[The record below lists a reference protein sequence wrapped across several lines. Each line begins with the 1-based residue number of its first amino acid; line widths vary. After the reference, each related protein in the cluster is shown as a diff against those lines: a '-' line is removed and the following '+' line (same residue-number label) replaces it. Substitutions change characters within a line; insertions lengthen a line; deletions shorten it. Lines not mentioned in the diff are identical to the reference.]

1 MDRIPLEI
9 IIRHASREVGNY
21 FAEQVERE
29 RKIGKVAVLVEDFTN
44 SLYFMPCDEYGYP
57 NYHHFNYMTFD
68 SLNLMAIQAEGIM
81 PTTASMTVREVSI
94 MIERPMLTQR
104 MDWKEKPYVFMWSG
118 RKMNTREIPL
128 EKLNVSEL
136 MKLAQKAI
144 RDREG
149 LVIDEAMK
157 NKIYK

>member
-1 MDRIPLEI
+1 MDRIPLEVI
-9 IIRHASREVGNY
+9 TRHACHQIGDF
-21 FAEQVERE
+21 FADQAFEQ
-29 RKIGKVAVLVEDFTN
+29 RKGGKVAILVEDFTN
-44 SLYFMPCDEYGYP
+44 SLFYMHCNERGYP
-57 NYHHFNYMTFD
+57 DYHHFNYMQFD
-68 SLNLMAIQAEGIM
+68 SLSLHAVMNEGAIPNM
-81 PTTASMTVREVSI
+81 TPMTVEEVSI

-104 MDWKEKPYVFMWSG
+104 YDWNMEPVVFMWSG
-118 RKMNTREIPL
+118 RKMSSRKIPL

-149 LVIDEAMK
+149 LVIDEALK